1 MSSQA
6 IIKPPSKATYPS
18 SVTQASKIIEP
29 SKTIDLAG
37 KNSMKPMNLGTGP
50 VTVVAVLLTTPE
62 QVAQLSGAQPSQQP
76 ITINLQQNNITNHI
90 HNYSQHEP
98 PKHGIHEGSRDR
110 LEQGLQGLAPPS
122 RSIQNRPS
130 GMDNSPSSS
139 TPAQIAYPNTR
150 DSAVGRP
157 KTPQPAQEQ
166 KRQTRDVPKRE
177 TNSAH
182 TTRPASRPAAS
193 RSPQEGDSNSAS
205 SSVAA
210 APVQGQA
217 HQGKTR
223 SGNKNQSGIIG
234 TILHTL
240 SRHDNS
246 STKTSNLP
254 TSTTTTPAREVSS
267 SHPKENKE
275 SSVARRQPNHGD
287 VQPPH
292 RQNQAPSQP
301 PRASPPTGQMPGPSH
316 GVTQPRKQHDGAA
329 GAPQGQPA
337 VDQRNRAAPKVAT
350 ALTRDDIK
358 KCEQIQRR
366 KSNF

>member
-18 SVTQASKIIEP
+18 SVTQASKTIEP
-29 SKTIDLAG
+29 SNTIDLAG

-110 LEQGLQGLAPPS
+110 LEQGLQGLTPPS

-139 TPAQIAYPNTR
+139 TPAQIAYPDTQ

-157 KTPQPAQEQ
+157 KAPQPAQEP

-177 TNSAH
+177 TNSAR
-182 TTRPASRPAAS
+182 TRPASRPTAS
-193 RSPQEGDSNSAS
+193 RPPQEGNSNSVS

-217 HQGKTR
+217 HQGKPR

-240 SRHDNS
+240 SRHENS

-254 TSTTTTPAREVSS
+254 TSKTTTPAREVSS
-267 SHPKENKE
+267 SHPKDNKE
-275 SSVARRQPNHGD
+275 TSVARRQPNHGD

-292 RQNQAPSQP
+292 RQNQAPTQS
-301 PRASPPTGQMPGPSH
+301 PRASTPTGQMPRPSH
-316 GVTQPRKQHDGAA
+316 GVTQPRKHDGAA
-329 GAPQGQPA
+329 RTPQGQPA
-337 VDQRNRAAPKVAT
+337 VNQRNRAAPEAAT

-358 KCEQIQRR
+358 KCEQIRR
-366 KSNF
+366 NSNF